1 MTITQSDREAA
12 ADFYRSAWHLFR
24 PGDYDRA
31 MKDAAQIVDGYCD
44 YWRMVQAFARHA
56 EQARLAERERCARL
70 AEDWTMDWTRESA
83 HIPSDIAQAI
93 RSTQ

>member
-1 MTITQSDREAA
+1 MVEVTQAEIDAVDEMDDALG
-12 ADFYRSAWHLFR
+12 FLTEVER
-24 PGDYDRA
+24 PILAR
-31 MKDAAQIVDGYCD
+31 
-44 YWRMVQAFARHA
+44 AFARHA
-56 EQARLAERERCARL
+56 EQACIAERERCARV